1 MKRENVLVSEDALA
15 RQREFEAKIK
25 KMFTSREAHPVACVD
40 TFGCQQNVADG
51 QKLMG
56 MLADSGFT
64 FTEDPKEADLVIL
77 NTCAVREHAEQR
89 VFGNLGILTHT
100 KKENP
105 EQVICLCGCMAQEE
119 RVSQRVKESYR
130 HVDLVFGPHAL
141 WKFPELLW
149 QVYETKKRVFSVQD
163 EHGTIAEGIP
173 VVREKGVKAWVSI
186 MYGCNNFC
194 TYCIVPYA
202 RGNNRSVKE
211 EDIISQ
217 IRELLGR
224 GFGEICLT
232 GVDAC
237 SYRPSFSG
245 LIQHILEQIPE
256 LPSLQI
262 GSLDPAAVDDDFI
275 ALVGRYRNVHPHFH
289 LSVQSGDN
297 MILKRMRR
305 RHTREDVIKL
315 CGAIRRVRPEA
326 TFGADFIC
334 GFPTESDENFQNT
347 LKLVT
352 EAGITRL
359 HVFPYSERPGTPA
372 ALMPQLPVEIR
383 RERARILREQGETD
397 ND

>member
-1 MKRENVLVSEDALA
+1 MPAGHPQTPPRKPDA
-15 RQREFEAKIK
+15 RIIV
-25 KMFTSREAHPVACVD
+25 T
-40 TFGCQQNVADG
+40 GCAAQIAPR
-51 QKLMG
+51 KFASM
-56 MLADSGFT
+56 
-64 FTEDPKEADLVIL
+64 
-77 NTCAVREHAEQR
+77 
-89 VFGNLGILTHT
+89 
-100 KKENP
+100 P
-105 EQVICLCGCMAQEE
+105 E
-119 RVSQRVKESYR
+119 
-130 HVDLVFGPHAL
+130 VDLVLGN
-141 WKFPELLW
+141 
-149 QVYETKKRVFSVQD
+149 
-163 EHGTIAEGIP
+163 
-173 VVREKGVKAWVSI
+173 REKAEIEKYLAGSLTEKSI
-186 MYGCNNFC
+186 VGDIFSYDDYDRYLITGFEGRQRAFVQIQQGCSHRC

-256 LPSLQI
+256 LPSLQF